1 MFMVKKAK
9 DILAV
14 LGFVIAFAGLIL
26 CSQTVKDG
34 AFKGITLCLQVVIP
48 SLFVFM
54 CVSQWFTLSGG
65 AVLLSRMLSPLFRLF
80 LGSAYQGGSG
90 LLLCLLGGYPMGAAT
105 LVGLKDQK
113 VLTAVQIK
121 GLALLF
127 FAPSPAFVITAVG
140 QGMLHSVEA
149 GLLLYAGCTL
159 SVLLMSMVGSRWIK
173 SEKMVEKSKPNASI
187 HVADTFVISVSFATE
202 KMITLCAMVV
212 VFSTLSALVNRISLP
227 TPFSLAFSGIG
238 EVTLGCQELCGRV
251 PLWVLSMVLSFGG
264 VCTHMQ
270 VKGIL
275 GEDMPPYGQYLA
287 VRVLGAVLSGGITK
301 GLLWLFPQAIPT
313 LSTGRVTMN
322 DHFSPLA
329 SVALLITCVVFLN
342 SFQIFMEKRK
352 DCYEKSG
359 ICA

>member
-1 MFMVKKAK
+1 M
-9 DILAV
+9 
-14 LGFVIAFAGLIL
+14 
-26 CSQTVKDG
+26 
-34 AFKGITLCLQVVIP
+34 
-48 SLFVFM
+48 
-54 CVSQWFTLSGG
+54 
-65 AVLLSRMLSPLFRLF
+65 
-80 LGSAYQGGSG
+80 
-90 LLLCLLGGYPMGAAT
+90 
-105 LVGLKDQK
+105 
-113 VLTAVQIK
+113 
-121 GLALLF
+121 
-127 FAPSPAFVITAVG
+127 
-140 QGMLHSVEA
+140 
-149 GLLLYAGCTL
+149 
-159 SVLLMSMVGSRWIK
+159 SVLLLSVVGSRWIK
-173 SEKMVEKSKPNASI
+173 SEKKEEKPPKTLSVNL
-187 HVADTFVISVSFATE
+187 ADSFVPSVTFATE
-202 KMITLCAMVV
+202 NMLILCAMVV
-212 VFSTLSALVNRISLP
+212 VFSALLTLVGRIPLP
-227 TPFSLAFSGIG
+227 EPFSLAFSAFG
-238 EVTLGCQELCGRV
+238 EVTLGCRELCGRV